1 MASIKIKFRPSSVR
15 GKEGVLFLQIIHR
28 RVVRQ
33 IVTPYRLHAHEWDA
47 FSQQVLLDAPST
59 QAPRWIHLARID
71 TMIQSEYR
79 LLCRIVSSFDQTSAN
94 YSADSIVNEYH
105 RLSKDLTLCATMQRL
120 IAQMRINQQWCTAHN
135 YQSTLNSLMRFRHQF
150 DLPIDR
156 LDVALIQSYEAWLK
170 HRGICRNT
178 ISFYMRI
185 LRAVYN
191 RAVANG
197 VVAQQYPFR
206 PTYTGI
212 DKTRKRAV
220 DFSVI
225 KTIKEAD
232 LSAHPSLE
240 LARDLFLMSFYLRG
254 ASFIDLAHLRKS
266 DLREGFL
273 CYTRSKTGQKMK
285 VKWEPLM
292 QEIVEKYQAQT
303 ASSPFLLPILSG
315 DRLYNKEYHNAQA
328 RISYHLRKIARAIG
342 LPCPLTL
349 YVARHSWATIA
360 RDRQIPLS
368 VISEALGHDSEQTTR
383 IYLQSIS
390 SPEVDKANASI
401 LSSF

>member
-59 QAPRWIHLARID
+59 QDPRWIHLARID

-79 LLCRIVSSFDQTSAN
+79 LLCRIVTSFDQTSAN
-94 YSADSIVNEYH
+94 YSADSVVNEYH
-105 RLSKDLTLCATMQRL
+105 
-120 IAQMRINQQWCTAHN
+120 
-135 YQSTLNSLMRFRHQF
+135 
-150 DLPIDR
+150 R

-303 ASSPFLLPILSG
+303 AFSPFLLPILSG
-315 DRLYNKEYHNAQA
+315 GRLYNKEYHNAQA

>member
-59 QAPRWIHLARID
+59 QDPRWMHLARID

-79 LLCRIVSSFDQTSAN
+79 LLCRIVTSFDQTSAN
-94 YSADSIVNEYH
+94 YSADSVVNEYH

-185 LRAVYN
+185 LA
-191 RAVANG
+191 
-197 VVAQQYPFR
+197 
-206 PTYTGI
+206 
-212 DKTRKRAV
+212 
-220 DFSVI
+220 
-225 KTIKEAD
+225 
-232 LSAHPSLE
+232 PSITVP
-240 LARDLFLMSFYLRG
+240 S
-254 ASFIDLAHLRKS
+254 
-266 DLREGFL
+266 
-273 CYTRSKTGQKMK
+273 
-285 VKWEPLM
+285 P
-292 QEIVEKYQAQT
+292 T
-303 ASSPFLLPILSG
+303 ASSPSSTPSAPPTPASTRPASAPSISPSSKPSKRPTSPPIPPWNWPATSSSCPSTSV
-315 DRLYNKEYHNAQA
+315 APPSS
-328 RISYHLRKIARAIG
+328 ISPTSARA
-342 LPCPLTL
+342 TSAK
-349 YVARHSWATIA
+349 VSSATPEVR
-360 RDRQIPLS
+360 RDR
-368 VISEALGHDSEQTTR
+368 R
-383 IYLQSIS
+383 
-390 SPEVDKANASI
+390 
-401 LSSF
+401 

>member
-15 GKEGVLFLQIIHR
+15 GKEGVLFLQIIHL

-59 QAPRWIHLARID
+59 QDPRWIHLARID

-79 LLCRIVSSFDQTSAN
+79 LLCRIVTSFDQTSAN
-94 YSADSIVNEYH
+94 YSADSVVNEYH

-303 ASSPFLLPILSG
+303 ASSPFSPATDYIIRSTTT
-315 DRLYNKEYHNAQA
+315 
-328 RISYHLRKIARAIG
+328 
-342 LPCPLTL
+342 P
-349 YVARHSWATIA
+349 RHASATTCE
-360 RDRQIPLS
+360 R
-368 VISEALGHDSEQTTR
+368 
-383 IYLQSIS
+383 
-390 SPEVDKANASI
+390 SPAPSAFPVR
-401 LSSF
+401 

>member
-33 IVTPYRLHAHEWDA
+33 IVTPYRLYAHEWDA
-47 FSQQVLLDAPST
+47 FSQQVLLGAPST
-59 QAPRWIHLARID
+59 QAPRWVHLARID

-79 LLCRIVSSFDQTSAN
+79 LLCRIVTSFDQTSAN

-206 PTYTGI
+206 LGCS
-212 DKTRKRAV
+212 K
-220 DFSVI
+220 SV
-225 KTIKEAD
+225 
-232 LSAHPSLE
+232 
-240 LARDLFLMSFYLRG
+240 
-254 ASFIDLAHLRKS
+254 
-266 DLREGFL
+266 
-273 CYTRSKTGQKMK
+273 
-285 VKWEPLM
+285 
-292 QEIVEKYQAQT
+292 
-303 ASSPFLLPILSG
+303 
-315 DRLYNKEYHNAQA
+315 
-328 RISYHLRKIARAIG
+328 
-342 LPCPLTL
+342 
-349 YVARHSWATIA
+349 
-360 RDRQIPLS
+360 
-368 VISEALGHDSEQTTR
+368 
-383 IYLQSIS
+383 
-390 SPEVDKANASI
+390 
-401 LSSF
+401 

>member
-15 GKEGVLFLQIIHR
+15 GKEGVLSLQIIHR

-47 FSQQVLLDAPST
+47 FSQQVLLDAPSS
-59 QAPRWIHLARID
+59 QDPRWIHLARID

-79 LLCRIVSSFDQTSAN
+79 LLCRIVTSFDQTSAN
-94 YSADSIVNEYH
+94 YSADSVVNEYH

-206 PTYTGI
+206 PT
-212 DKTRKRAV
+212 
-220 DFSVI
+220 
-225 KTIKEAD
+225 
-232 LSAHPSLE
+232 
-240 LARDLFLMSFYLRG
+240 
-254 ASFIDLAHLRKS
+254 
-266 DLREGFL
+266 
-273 CYTRSKTGQKMK
+273 
-285 VKWEPLM
+285 
-292 QEIVEKYQAQT
+292 
-303 ASSPFLLPILSG
+303 
-315 DRLYNKEYHNAQA
+315 
-328 RISYHLRKIARAIG
+328 
-342 LPCPLTL
+342 
-349 YVARHSWATIA
+349 
-360 RDRQIPLS
+360 
-368 VISEALGHDSEQTTR
+368 
-383 IYLQSIS
+383 
-390 SPEVDKANASI
+390 
-401 LSSF
+401 

>member
-79 LLCRIVSSFDQTSAN
+79 LLCRIVTSFDQTSAN
-94 YSADSIVNEYH
+94 YSADSVVNEYH

-191 RAVANG
+191 RAV
-197 VVAQQYPFR
+197 
-206 PTYTGI
+206 
-212 DKTRKRAV
+212 

-292 QEIVEKYQAQT
+292 QEIIEKYQAQT

>member
-59 QAPRWIHLARID
+59 QDPRWIHLARID

-79 LLCRIVSSFDQTSAN
+79 LLCRIVTSFDQTSAN
-94 YSADSIVNEYH
+94 YSADSVVNEYH

-191 RAVANG
+191 
-197 VVAQQYPFR
+197 
-206 PTYTGI
+206 
-212 DKTRKRAV
+212 RAV

>member
-47 FSQQVLLDAPST
+47 FSQQVLLDVPST
-59 QAPRWIHLARID
+59 QDPRWIHLARID

-79 LLCRIVSSFDQTSAN
+79 LLCRIVTSFDQTSAN
-94 YSADSIVNEYH
+94 YSADSVVNEYH

-240 LARDLFLMSFYLRG
+240 LARDLFLMSLNS
-254 ASFIDLAHLRKS
+254 A
-266 DLREGFL
+266 
-273 CYTRSKTGQKMK
+273 T
-285 VKWEPLM
+285 
-292 QEIVEKYQAQT
+292 
-303 ASSPFLLPILSG
+303 LL
-315 DRLYNKEYHNAQA
+315 
-328 RISYHLRKIARAIG
+328 
-342 LPCPLTL
+342 
-349 YVARHSWATIA
+349 
-360 RDRQIPLS
+360 
-368 VISEALGHDSEQTTR
+368 
-383 IYLQSIS
+383 
-390 SPEVDKANASI
+390 
-401 LSSF
+401 